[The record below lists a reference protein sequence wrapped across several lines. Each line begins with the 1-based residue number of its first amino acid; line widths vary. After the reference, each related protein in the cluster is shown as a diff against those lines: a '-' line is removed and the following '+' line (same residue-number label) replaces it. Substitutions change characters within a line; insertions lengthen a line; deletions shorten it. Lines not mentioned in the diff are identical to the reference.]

1 MEFTGKTILVIGG
14 SGALGAELVRQ
25 LTAQGAKV
33 MATARNAE
41 TAAKISAEAAL
52 KLVVDL
58 EIPESIKTLTDYL
71 LDANTPINGIINAAG
86 VVGFARATDTSPQDS
101 AKLMQ
106 INNLGPAAIIS
117 ALHPLLVLDKETQSF
132 VAALTGVVSEKVFP
146 GMSAY
151 TVSKT
156 AHASYIATITQ
167 EFRRDKI
174 QVTDAKPGHTET
186 GLASRAVFGTAPAF
200 PEGMSASHVV
210 TVLLNGI
217 KEGKAVIAS
226 TEF

>member
-1 MEFTGKTILVIGG
+1 MEFTGKKILLIGG
-14 SGALGAELVRQ
+14 SGVLGAELVRQ
-25 LTAQGAKV
+25 LSAEGANV
-33 MATARNAE
+33 MATARNSE
-41 TAAKISAEAAL
+41 TAAKIPAEAKL

-71 LDANTPINGIINAAG
+71 LDANKPINGIINAAG
-86 VVGFARATDTSPQDS
+86 VVGFAKATETSPSDS
-101 AKLMQ
+101 TKLMQ

-117 ALHPLLVLDKETQSF
+117 ALHPLLVMDKETESF
-132 VAALTGVVSEKVFP
+132 VAGITGVVSEKVFP
-146 GMSAY
+146 GMSSY

-156 AHASYIATITQ
+156 AHASYLATITQ

-186 GLASRAVFGTAPAF
+186 GLASRAIFGTAPAF
-200 PEGMSASHVV
+200 PEGMTASHVV
-210 TVLLNGI
+210 SVLLAGI
-217 KEGKAVIAS
+217 KEGKSVIPS

>member
-1 MEFTGKTILVIGG
+1 MEFTGKNILVLGG
-14 SGALGAELVRQ
+14 SGVLGAELVRQ
-25 LTAQGAKV
+25 LSAQGANV

-41 TAAKISAEAAL
+41 TAAKIPAEATL

-71 LDANTPINGIINAAG
+71 LDANTPLNGIINAAG
-86 VVGFARATDTSPQDS
+86 VVGFAKVTETSPEDS

-146 GMSAY
+146 GMSSY

-156 AHASYIATITQ
+156 AHASYLATITQ

-186 GLASRAVFGTAPAF
+186 GLASRAIFGTAPAF
-200 PEGMSASHVV
+200 PEGMTAAHVV

-217 KEGKAVIAS
+217 KEGTPIIAS
-226 TEF
+226 SEF

>member
-1 MEFTGKTILVIGG
+1 
-14 SGALGAELVRQ
+14 
-25 LTAQGAKV
+25 

-41 TAAKISAEAAL
+41 TAAKIPAEATL

-71 LDANTPINGIINAAG
+71 LDANTPLNGIINAAG
-86 VVGFARATDTSPQDS
+86 VVGFAKVTETSPEDS

-117 ALHPLLVLDKETQSF
+117 ALHPLLVLDKETPSF

-146 GMSAY
+146 GMSSY

-156 AHASYIATITQ
+156 AHASYLATITQ

-186 GLASRAVFGTAPAF
+186 GLASRAIFGTAPAF
-200 PEGMSASHVV
+200 PEGMTAAHVV

-217 KEGKAVIAS
+217 KEGTPIIAS
-226 TEF
+226 SEF